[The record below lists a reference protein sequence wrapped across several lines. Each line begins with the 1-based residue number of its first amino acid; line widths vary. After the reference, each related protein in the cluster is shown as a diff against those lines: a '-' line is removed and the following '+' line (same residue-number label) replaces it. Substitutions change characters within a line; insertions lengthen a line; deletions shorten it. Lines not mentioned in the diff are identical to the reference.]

1 MKKIFLALSLLPII
15 CFAQDHVSEFWK
27 IDFWRSNQVINAQS
41 TEFYLTHPKN
51 KEKNTIYGDLIIFR
65 GNILIFNTDG
75 TFASKYYAPCGND
88 CFPSSKGTFK
98 KIDDNHIHL
107 RINSFKQDGLK
118 SGCPTIDDHTQR
130 DLGIFQ
136 IEPTKE
142 GYRLIKS
149 PTSNFIP

>member
-27 IDFWRSNQVINAQS
+27 IGQWRTNEVINGQ
-41 TEFYLTHPKN
+41 TKELYLTNPLTN
-51 KEKNTIYGDLIIFR
+51 PEKKMLS
-65 GNILIFNTDG
+65 GNILTFYTDG
-75 TFASKYYAPCGND
+75 TFASKYYARCGND
-88 CFPSSKGTFK
+88 CFPSSRGTFK

-107 RINSFKQDGLK
+107 GIDWFKQDGEI
-118 SGCPTIDDHTQR
+118 SICPPIDDHTQR
-130 DLGIFQ
+130 DLGIFK

-149 PTSNFIP
+149 PTSSSNP

>member
-27 IDFWRSNQVINAQS
+27 IDKWLTDEVINAQ
-41 TEFYLTHPKN
+41 TQELYLIDPLTNPEEMSQN
-51 KEKNTIYGDLIIFR
+51 SGNTLTFR
-65 GNILIFNTDG
+65 TNG
-75 TFASKYYAPCGND
+75 TFVSEHFAYIAVD
-88 CFPSSKGTFK
+88 CYPSSKGRFK

-107 RINSFKQDGLK
+107 RISLYKQMSPLK
-118 SGCPTIDDHTQR
+118 GCEKIRDVTKR
-130 DLGIFQ
+130 DLGIFK

-149 PTSNFIP
+149 PLSSSNP